1 MDKKTGKIKNEVNR
15 NLQQRLQTYYDL
27 LVKANEKKEEK

>member
-15 NLQQRLQTYYDL
+15 NQKQRLQTYYDL
-27 LVKANEKKEEK
+27 LVKANEKKKEK